1 VEHSTTGIRVLA
13 SPEEIRQ
20 LLRAKVAAAVQ
31 ELLEEEISLLLGSER
46 YERTE
51 TRNGYRN
58 GGERR
63 QVTTEAGPME
73 LKIPRARVRQADGST
88 AEFRSAVLPRYQRRT
103 KRVDEAILGAYLA
116 GANTRRI
123 RKALEPLLGESN
135 LSRSA
140 ISRVVQRIKASFE
153 IWSNRDLSENHCM
166 VLYLDGIH
174 LNVRLAR
181 RVVSVPVLIAL
192 GVREDG
198 RKELIS
204 MRLVGA
210 ESGSTWEGLIDDLRK
225 RGMAPPAVIV
235 SDGHAGLKR
244 AMARWP
250 EAKVQRCSLHK
261 LHNLLDHCPKHA
273 RAELRR
279 DYTAI
284 VYAKNGM
291 VAREA
296 REKFLRKWR
305 SLCPEVARSL
315 EEAGDHLLTFF
326 EFPRAMWKS
335 LRTTNPI
342 ENLNREFRRR
352 TKTQGSFSTEDSALT
367 LLWGLIAFGQ
377 IRMRKIDGHEHVPML
392 LEPAKPKAA

>member
-1 VEHSTTGIRVLA
+1 MGKSTTGIRVLP
-13 SPEEIRQ
+13 SPEDIRQ
-20 LLRAKVAAAVQ
+20 LLREKVAAAVQ

-63 QVTTEAGPME
+63 RVTTETGSLE

-103 KRVDEAILGAYLA
+103 KRVDETILGAYLA

-135 LSRSA
+135 LSKSA
-140 ISRVVQRIKASFE
+140 ISRVVQRIKAAFE
-153 IWSNRDLSENHCM
+153 TWSGRDLSEDRHAI
-166 VLYLDGIH
+166 LYLDGIH
-174 LNVRLAR
+174 LKVRLAR

-192 GVREDG
+192 GVQEDG

-210 ESGSTWEGLIDDLRK
+210 ESGSTWGGLIDDLQK
-225 RGMAPPAVIV
+225 RGLATPVVIV
-235 SDGHAGLKR
+235 SDGHPGLKR

-250 EAKVQRCSLHK
+250 EAKVQRCALHK

-273 RAELRR
+273 RAELKR
-279 DYTAI
+279 DYNAI
-284 VYAKNGM
+284 VYARNGLA
-291 VAREA
+291 AREA

-305 SLCPEVARSL
+305 LLCAEVARSL

-352 TKTQGSFSTEDSALT
+352 TKTQGSFSKEDSALT

-377 IRMRKIDGHEHVPML
+377 IRMRKIDGHQHVATL
-392 LEPAKPKAA
+392 LAAATPKAA